1 MKSIYVKIFIIITD
15 FDSSLQR
22 IVLTIEPV
30 PVIENREYI
39 HWDRVWLEKQKSKV
53 NKVKKQ
59 AKKLVGL
66 SKLSKT

>member
-1 MKSIYVKIFIIITD
+1 MILIIITGFD
-15 FDSSLQR
+15 FSFLR
-22 IVLTIEPV
+22 LVLTIEPT
-30 PVIENREYI
+30 PVIENTEYI